1 MPLPSR
7 QKELYE
13 KVRQD
18 LREKFSPGMTLPTE
32 PAYAC
37 MLGCGRT
44 TLRKVLT
51 RLQEEN
57 LIRRTHRGTFVL
69 DPAVPVPPEIPGTG
83 KPEEERPLFMLIPCA
98 QYTEKV
104 GGSSLKIHHQVM
116 TGAMRETI
124 NSGSHLV
131 TLPVSETNKD
141 NGVECIDFALSQI
154 KSLRKGDKVIFFG
167 RWFRRILPFLAEKE
181 CRIAYVSQM
190 PAAFEEQIKGLNTA
204 AAFTGYSTSAFI
216 TSGLEELKKRGKKF
230 AGCLYFSLDE
240 EEKNGV
246 EKAFY
251 CALAA
256 NGMQGILC
264 TLSYRTSYMEKY
276 SFITEFLA
284 EKGNIL
290 DGLIVCPHLKT
301 ASHANPLPAVPPH
314 ILTVCEQGIRLE
326 NGDANHVL
334 YIYDDLVCVAGILAK
349 ALLNDGKFPATPYPY
364 KTEE

>member
-69 DPAVPVPPEIPGTG
+69 DPSAPVPPEIPGTG
-83 KPEEERPLFMLIPCA
+83 KREEERPLFMLIPCT

-104 GGSSLKIHHQVM
+104 DDFSLRIHHLVM
-116 TGAMRETI
+116 AGAMREAI
-124 NSGSHLV
+124 NGGSRLV
-131 TLPVSETNKD
+131 TLPVSESNKS
-141 NGVECIDFALSQI
+141 NGIECIDFALPQL

-167 RWFRRILPFLAEKE
+167 RWFRRILPVLAEKG
-181 CRIAYVSQM
+181 CRVAYISQM
-190 PAAFEEQIKGLNTA
+190 PYPFEERIKGLDTA

-216 TSGLEELKKRGKKF
+216 AAGLEELKKRGRKSVQ
-230 AGCLYFSLDE
+230 CVYFSLDE
-240 EEKNGV
+240 EEHNGV
-246 EKAFY
+246 EKAFFSF
-251 CALAA
+251 LAA
-256 NGMQGILC
+256 NGMQGKFHALPFHISPVDKNAFFRRLF
-264 TLSYRTSYMEKY
+264 TEQGNSMD
-276 SFITEFLA
+276 SFIL
-284 EKGNIL
+284 
-290 DGLIVCPHLKT
+290 CPHLRT
-301 ASHANPLPAVPPH
+301 VSPLETLPLNLKH
-314 ILTVCEQGIRLE
+314 ILTVCKKNAPRQKDNNTLIT
-326 NGDANHVL
+326 
-334 YIYDDLVCVAGILAK
+334 IYDDLEKNVRSLAK
-349 ALLNDGKFPATPYPY
+349 VLLSGKHVPAQPYPY
-364 KTEE
+364 ETEE

>member
-83 KPEEERPLFMLIPCA
+83 KPEEERPLFMLIPCT

-104 GGSSLKIHHQVM
+104 DDFSLRIHHQEM
-116 TGAMRETI
+116 AGAMREAI
-124 NSGSHLV
+124 NGGSHLV
-131 TLPVSETNKD
+131 TLPVSESNKS
-141 NGVECIDFALSQI
+141 NGIECIDFALPQL

-167 RWFRRILPFLAEKE
+167 RWFRRILPALAEKG
-181 CRIAYVSQM
+181 CRVAYISQM
-190 PAAFEEQIKGLNTA
+190 PYGFEERIKGLNTV

-216 TSGLEELKKRGKKF
+216 SAGLEELKKRGRRNVQ
-230 AGCLYFSLDE
+230 CVYFSLDE
-240 EEKNGV
+240 EEHNGV
-246 EKAFY
+246 EKAFFSF
-251 CALAA
+251 LAA
-256 NGMQGILC
+256 NGLQGNFHALPFHISPADKNAFFHRLFAEQGN
-264 TLSYRTSYMEKY
+264 SMD
-276 SFITEFLA
+276 SFIL
-284 EKGNIL
+284 
-290 DGLIVCPHLKT
+290 CPHLRT
-301 ASHANPLPAVPPH
+301 VSPLETLPLNLKH
-314 ILTVCEQGIRLE
+314 ILTVCEKNTPRQQEDE
-326 NGDANHVL
+326 NTL
-334 YIYDDLVCVAGILAK
+334 ITIYDDLEENVRALAK
-349 ALLNDGKFPATPYPY
+349 ALLSGKHTPAQPYPY

>member
-57 LIRRTHRGTFVL
+57 LIQRTHRGTFVL
-69 DPAVPVPPEIPGTG
+69 DPSTPVPPEIPGTG
-83 KPEEERPLFMLIPCA
+83 KREEERPLFMLIPCA

-190 PAAFEEQIKGLNTA
+190 PTAFEEQIKGLNTA

-314 ILTVCEQGIRLE
+314 ILTVCEQGIKLE

-349 ALLNDGKFPATPYPY
+349 ALLNDRKFPATPYPY

>member
-7 QKELYE
+7 QKELSE

-32 PAYAC
+32 PAYAKI
-37 MLGCGRT
+37 LGCGRT
-44 TLRKVLT
+44 TLRKVLA
-51 RLQEEN
+51 RLEEEN

-69 DPAVPVPPEIPGTG
+69 DPAVPVSPEIPGTG

-141 NGVECIDFALSQI
+141 NGVECIDFAMSQI

-216 TSGLEELKKRGKKF
+216 ISGLEELKKRGKRF
-230 AGCLYFSLDE
+230 AGCIYFSLDE
-240 EEKNGV
+240 EEKSGV
-246 EKAFY
+246 EKAFDT
-251 CALAA
+251 ALAA
-256 NGMQGILC
+256 NSMQGVLC
-264 TLSYRTSYMEKY
+264 TLPYRTSHMEKY
-276 SFITEFLA
+276 SFITDFLA
-284 EKGNIL
+284 EKGSLL
-290 DGLIVCPHLKT
+290 DGLIICPHLKT
-301 ASHANPLPAVPPH
+301 ASHSNPLPAVPPH
-314 ILTVCEQGIRLE
+314 ILTICEQGIKLE
-326 NGDANHVL
+326 NGESGNVL
-334 YIYDDLVCVAGILAK
+334 YVYDDLVHIAGILAK
-349 ALLNDGKFPATPYPY
+349 ALLNDENFPAALYPY